1 MSTPAAASKLPLKSR
16 VTWRWRIL
24 SAAPPAQHRLRSRLL
39 VLMLLATAP
48 LVAAVLFDGL
58 ATTKSEIAMR
68 QQRMHDNASSL
79 VVAVDREFDTALA
92 SIAVMAN
99 ETEPGNQGQTAGYQA
114 LLNQIARSN
123 AAFLALRHPDGRLIL
138 RSADSGVEEVRD
150 DRMQDW
156 RGQALAAMHPVFG
169 NVVFTEPSHIAVV
182 PIIQP
187 IGHSATARATLEL
200 LLPVDRLSA
209 TLRRSGIA
217 HDNVAVLTDAAG
229 RVGAASQASN
239 TLIGHPPPDIA
250 PSSAVASLH
259 RVPGWQVTVQEDP
272 LIATP
277 IPYMPLL
284 RAALGCVVGLG
295 LGLAMMSLFSRRLTD
310 WLQSLSTMA
319 RNVAVGGEW
328 GHDVPDRLPVMEFE
342 ELRSNLARADAVLR
356 RRSAAERMALR
367 EARTGHELL
376 VSVVNGTAESIHV
389 KDLDLRYVLVNHA
402 ALQAGAEPRAEW
414 QVLGKQTAD
423 LFPRELAARIEAAD
437 RRVLASGQST
447 SFEQEYLANGE
458 TAPRWIAMTVAPW
471 QDAEGH
477 VVGVVSVS
485 RDVTPHR
492 QAQVRLRKL
501 QAELLRATRLSAMG
515 AMASGLAHELNQPLA
530 AATNYLNASNRL
542 LERGDRGDLVA
553 LGAARG
559 AVSDAAQQMLRAGAI
574 VRRLRD
580 FVERGEVELQP
591 ELVGEL
597 LRETCDLATS
607 DGLPNGIELA
617 LEVDDGLGR
626 VLVDRTQIGQVLL
639 NLLRNAGEAI
649 QSADLPRPGR
659 ILVSAAMTEFGMRIA
674 VQDNGPGL
682 APDIADRLFEPF
694 VSSKRTGMGIGLSIC
709 RTIVEGHG
717 GKLTAETA
725 DDGGMIFRILLPV
738 LLPQGEI
745 A

>member
-1 MSTPAAASKLPLKSR
+1 M
-16 VTWRWRIL
+16 
-24 SAAPPAQHRLRSRLL
+24 
-39 VLMLLATAP
+39 MLLATAP
-48 LVAAVLFDGL
+48 LVAVVLFDGL
-58 ATTKSEIAMR
+58 AATQTEIAAR
-68 QQRMHDNASSL
+68 QQRMRDNAKSL
-79 VVAVDREFDTALA
+79 AVAADREFDFALA
-92 SIAVMAN
+92 GMAALAN
-99 ETEPGNQGQTAGYQA
+99 DIEPGVEGQSAGYQA
-114 LLNQIARSN
+114 LLNQIAQSN
-123 AAFLALRHPDGRLIL
+123 AAFLALRHLDGSLIL
-138 RSADSGVEEVRD
+138 RSAESGLEWVRD
-150 DRMQDW
+150 GRMQDW
-156 RGQALAAMHPVFG
+156 RNHALATMQPVFG
-169 NVVFTEPSHIAVV
+169 NVVFTEPSHLAVV
-182 PIIQP
+182 PIILP
-187 IGHSATARATLEL
+187 IGHTEATRAMLEL
-200 LLPVDRLSA
+200 LLPVDRLTA
-209 TLRRSGIA
+209 TLRRSGVA
-217 HDNVAVLTDAAG
+217 HESMAVLTDANG
-229 RVGAASQASN
+229 RIATASLAVNS
-239 TLIGHPPPDIA
+239 LIGRPPPEILPFTEFA
-250 PSSAVASLH
+250 AL
-259 RVPGWQVTVQEDP
+259 RRLPGWQVSVHEDP
-272 LIATP
+272 IFAPPL
-277 IPYMPLL
+277 PYWPLL
-284 RAALGCVVGLG
+284 RAAIGCALGLG
-295 LGLAMMSLFSRRLTD
+295 LGLAMIALFSRRLTG
-310 WLQSLSTMA
+310 WLQILSMMA
-319 RNVAVGGEW
+319 RNVAVGSEW
-328 GHDVPDRLPVMEFE
+328 GHDVPDRLPVKEFE

-356 RRSAAERMALR
+356 RRGAAERMALR

-402 ALQAGAEPRAEW
+402 ALLGGAEPRAEW

-423 LFPRELAARIEAAD
+423 LFPRELATRIEAAD
-437 RRVLASGQST
+437 RRVLATGQST
-447 SFEQEYLANGE
+447 SFEQEYLAHGE
-458 TAPRWIAMTVAPW
+458 TVPRWIAMTVAPW

-492 QAQVRLRKL
+492 KAQVRLRKL

-542 LERGDRGDLVA
+542 LERGDRGDQAALV
-553 LGAARG
+553 AARG

-591 ELVGEL
+591 ELVEEL

-607 DGLPNGIELA
+607 DGLPAGIELA
-617 LEVDDGLGR
+617 LEVDDGLSR

-649 QSADLPRPGR
+649 QSADHPRPGR
-659 ILVSAAMTEFGMRIA
+659 ILVSAEVTDGGMMIA
-674 VQDNGPGL
+674 VRDNGPGL

-725 DDGGMIFRILLPV
+725 PDGGMIFRILLPV

-745 A
+745 S